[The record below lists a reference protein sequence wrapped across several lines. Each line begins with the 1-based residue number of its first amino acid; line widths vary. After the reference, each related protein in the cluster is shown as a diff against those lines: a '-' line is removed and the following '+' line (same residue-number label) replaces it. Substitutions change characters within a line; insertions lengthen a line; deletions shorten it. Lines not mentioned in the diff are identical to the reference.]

1 MDELHQRSRLPP
13 TRPPAPALTRAADP
27 SKGPQIPGWK
37 QYSPADPG
45 SLAILGLSESSA
57 QAGNHTAAD
66 AACAYWNTL
75 LPQYPQVR
83 VLSAFVFARPC

>member
-1 MDELHQRSRLPP
+1 MDELHQRCPSPP
-13 TRPPAPALTRAADP
+13 APAPALTVRWADP

-45 SLAILGLSESSA
+45 SLAILGLSESAA

>member
-1 MDELHQRSRLPP
+1 V
-13 TRPPAPALTRAADP
+13 LTVRGADP

-45 SLAILGLSESSA
+45 SLAILGLSESAA
-57 QAGNHTAAD
+57 QAGNHTATD

-75 LPQYPQVR
+75 LPQYPQVHF
-83 VLSAFVFARPC
+83 LSAFVLRAVLTAAVQTFPACGSWTC